1 MARLGVNIERAALL
15 RNVSKT
21 GEPDPVS
28 LDVLAEL
35 GGTDGIVCRLRKDYP
50 SMTERDIRLLREIVK
65 THLNIQIAPEQE
77 LLSVA
82 LSIGPD
88 MITLMPEKRAGSTE
102 GGGFDVLGHIPKF
115 EKVIGEIR
123 AQGIVVSI
131 VVDPVF
137 QQVKAAAKAGAD
149 YIELQ
154 MSRYAEAEDMTE
166 REDQIE
172 AVRSVAI
179 GAAKIGLGIS
189 AGTGLDYHN
198 INEIIAIENIKD
210 NSFIGGKVVKISIFL
225 SVFDVHIN
233 RIPAT
238 GVVDYVKYNPGKF
251 FPAYREKASL
261 YNEQTEIGLTAVSGQ
276 KLIVKQ
282 IAGII
287 ARRIVCHLKK
297 GEDVTVGKRFGMIK
311 FGSRTELIVPA
322 DSKLLVKKGDH
333 VYGGKTAIGY
343 LSGSVNIK
351 ELNKNRGSNVEL

>member
-1 MARLGVNIERAALL
+1 MVAREGLASIFIGAVLTIGFILTAVRYDNKVLL
-15 RNVSKT
+15 V
-21 GEPDPVS
+21 VS
-28 LDVLAEL
+28 LVFAILTLFTTFFFRDPHRSFTPHDNLLISPA
-35 GGTDGIVCRLRKDYP
+35 DGK
-50 SMTERDIRLLREIVK
+50 
-65 THLNIQIAPEQE
+65 
-77 LLSVA
+77 
-82 LSIGPD
+82 
-88 MITLMPEKRAGSTE
+88 
-102 GGGFDVLGHIPKF
+102 
-115 EKVIGEIR
+115 
-123 AQGIVVSI
+123 
-131 VVDPVF
+131 
-137 QQVKAAAKAGAD
+137 
-149 YIELQ
+149 
-154 MSRYAEAEDMTE
+154 
-166 REDQIE
+166 
-172 AVRSVAI
+172 
-179 GAAKIGLGIS
+179 
-189 AGTGLDYHN
+189 
-198 INEIIAIENIKD
+198 IIAIENIKD
-210 NSFIGGKVVKISIFL
+210 NSFIGGKAVKISIFL

-238 GVVDYVKYNPGKF
+238 GMVDYVKYNPGKF